1 VRDLGV
7 CVGHWI
13 WLERP
18 GEVGKEAGEGS
29 QKAPGADRSCVAW
42 GPGDP
47 ASGSSSAIDYQGDLS
62 QGAWCPQALWPL
74 SLDRALP
81 TEGCDL

>member
-1 VRDLGV
+1 MRDLGV

-13 WLERP
+13 WLQQP

-29 QKAPGADRSCVAW
+29 QKAPGEDRSCVVW
-42 GPGDP
+42 GPGDL

-74 SLDRALP
+74 SPDRALP
-81 TEGCDL
+81 AEGCDL